1 VINKD
6 GILVVQ
12 AEPLADLAEFVRQ
25 ERDRRMVAL
34 LVVSPQILP

>member
-12 AEPLADLAEFVRQ
+12 AEPFADLAEFVGQ

-34 LVVSPQILP
+34 LEQAGCED